1 MTDKTEPAATPGAVT
16 NHPLVQA
23 AFADP
28 RFLHMRNLGDL
39 EDPEP
44 EQVGYDRVLTLQ
56 ALVATYTLRSAEKQA
71 KTLARA
77 TWALVLATV
86 GLVIATV
93 ALIFAGS

>member
-1 MTDKTEPAATPGAVT
+1 MNGQADPPPTNDAMT

-23 AFADP
+23 AFSDP
-28 RFLHMRNLGDL
+28 RFIHMRNLGDL

-44 EQVGYDRVLTLQ
+44 EQLGYDRVLTLQ
-56 ALVATYTLRSAEKQA
+56 ALVATYTLMSAERQA

-77 TWALVLATV
+77 TWALVAATV

-93 ALIFAGS
+93 ALILASS